1 MDGIKRRAMNV
12 CEFCRHFQTQEC
24 RLGLTIPKT
33 MSCREFRPSIEQFC
47 SDPKDF
53 VGSPQIVQMAKYFGF
68 QRTEMKKIKLMA
80 IEEET
85 SRANKLREDSVLS
98 DGSDGK
104 GLGMVGGRET
114 R

>member
-1 MDGIKRRAMNV
+1 
-12 CEFCRHFQTQEC
+12 
-24 RLGLTIPKT
+24 

-80 IEEET
+80 IEEES
-85 SRANKLREDSVLS
+85 SRANKLKQDLLLS
-98 DGSDGK
+98 DSNEAN
-104 GLGMVGGRET
+104 GLEMVGGSET